1 MGNIFSEN
9 KSLII
14 ENNNLKKRNQQLV
27 DDIEAYK
34 YQVSIMKSMIK
45 IDDDVIN
52 EYEEEKSQNNCI
64 LCQFK
69 K

>member
-1 MGNIFSEN
+1 MGNIFSED

-14 ENNNLKKRNQQLV
+14 ENNNLKKYNQHLV
-27 DDIEAYK
+27 DDIEAYQ

-64 LCQFK
+64 SCL
-69 K
+69 

>member
-1 MGNIFSEN
+1 MDSVFFTN
-9 KSLII
+9 LIL
-14 ENNNLKKRNQQLV
+14 ENNNLKKCNKQLV

-34 YQVSIMKSMIK
+34 HQISIMKNMMK
-45 IDDDVIN
+45 IDNDIIN

-64 LCQFK
+64 LCSFK

>member
-1 MGNIFSEN
+1 MDSVFFTN
-9 KSLII
+9 LIL
-14 ENNNLKKRNQQLV
+14 ENNNLKKCNKQLV

-34 YQVSIMKSMIK
+34 HQISVMKNMMK
-45 IDDDVIN
+45 IDNNIIN

-64 LCQFK
+64 LCPFK

>member
-1 MGNIFSEN
+1 MNSGFFTNLVS
-9 KSLII
+9 
-14 ENNNLKKRNQQLV
+14 ENNNLKKCNKQLV

-34 YQVSIMKSMIK
+34 HQILILKSMIK
-45 IDDDVIN
+45 IDNDIIN
-52 EYEEEKSQNNCI
+52 EYEEEKSKNNCI